1 MCFKLSDQHS
11 KTCWYSI
18 YSSFKK
24 KEQHH
29 TLQFEAGTVVKCL
42 KIVLLHAIKRYDII
56 WDSILS

>member
-1 MCFKLSDQHS
+1 MCF

-18 YSSFKK
+18 NSSLKRK
-24 KEQHH
+24 NSTTPSNLKR
-29 TLQFEAGTVVKCL
+29 GTVVKRL

>member
-1 MCFKLSDQHS
+1 MCF

-18 YSSFKK
+18 NSSFKK